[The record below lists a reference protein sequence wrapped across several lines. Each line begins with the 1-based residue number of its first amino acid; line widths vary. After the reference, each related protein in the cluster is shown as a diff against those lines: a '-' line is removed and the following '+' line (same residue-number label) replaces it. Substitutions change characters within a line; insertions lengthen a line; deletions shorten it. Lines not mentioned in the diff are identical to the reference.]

1 MAIVSLPNP
10 IKRRIVSLSKA
21 RITDDAGSRPEEEYN
36 RQKQSLKL
44 RYQQL
49 TGLEKLLTCALAV
62 SCVLV
67 FVQFIWIASLQYQ
80 VSLLKEQTRIEETR
94 LTQLEQASQKHN
106 NLLYSTYE
114 TMEDLTKKWH
124 DLHFRV
130 LENTWKL
137 GN

>member
-1 MAIVSLPNP
+1 M
-10 IKRRIVSLSKA
+10 K
-21 RITDDAGSRPEEEYN
+21 T
-36 RQKQSLKL
+36 
-44 RYQQL
+44 RYQAL
-49 TGLEKLLTCALAV
+49 SELEKCLVLSLTAAV
-62 SCVLV
+62 ILV
-67 FVQFIWIASLQYQ
+67 VIQFFWIAALQYE
-80 VSLLKEQTRIEETR
+80 VALLKEEVHTQQTR

-114 TMEDLTKKWH
+114 SMEDLNKKWH

>member
-1 MAIVSLPNP
+1 MSLPSSL
-10 IKRRIVSLSKA
+10 KRRIISLSQSD
-21 RITDDAGSRPEEEYN
+21 TDHKDVRPEEEYD
-36 RQKQSLKL
+36 RQKRILKT
-44 RYQQL
+44 RYQAL
-49 TGLEKLLTCALAV
+49 SGLEKCLVLSLTAAV
-62 SCVLV
+62 ILV
-67 FVQFIWIASLQYQ
+67 VIQFFWIAALQYE
-80 VSLLKEQTRIEETR
+80 VALLKEEVHTQQTR

-114 TMEDLTKKWH
+114 SMEDLNKKWH

>member
-1 MAIVSLPNP
+1 MSLPSSL
-10 IKRRIVSLSKA
+10 KRRIISLSQSD
-21 RITDDAGSRPEEEYN
+21 TDHKDVRPEEEYD
-36 RQKQSLKL
+36 RQKRILKT
-44 RYQQL
+44 RYQAL
-49 TGLEKLLTCALAV
+49 SGLEKCLVLSLTAAV
-62 SCVLV
+62 ILV
-67 FVQFIWIASLQYQ
+67 VIQFFWITALQYE
-80 VSLLKEQTRIEETR
+80 VALLKEEVHTQQTR

-114 TMEDLTKKWH
+114 SMEDLNKKWH

>member
-1 MAIVSLPNP
+1 MSLPSSL
-10 IKRRIVSLSKA
+10 KRRIISLLQSD
-21 RITDDAGSRPEEEYN
+21 TDHKDVRPEEEYD
-36 RQKQSLKL
+36 RQKRILKT
-44 RYQQL
+44 RYQAL
-49 TGLEKLLTCALAV
+49 SGLEKCLVLSLTAAV
-62 SCVLV
+62 ILV
-67 FVQFIWIASLQYQ
+67 VIQFFWIAALQYE
-80 VSLLKEQTRIEETR
+80 VALLKEEVHTQQTR

-114 TMEDLTKKWH
+114 SMEDLNKKWH

>member
-1 MAIVSLPNP
+1 MSLPSSL
-10 IKRRIVSLSKA
+10 KRRIISLSQSD
-21 RITDDAGSRPEEEYN
+21 TDHKDVRPEEEYD
-36 RQKQSLKL
+36 RQKRILKT
-44 RYQQL
+44 RYQAL
-49 TGLEKLLTCALAV
+49 SGLEKCLVLSLTAAV
-62 SCVLV
+62 ILV
-67 FVQFIWIASLQYQ
+67 VIQFFWIAALQYE
-80 VSLLKEQTRIEETR
+80 VALLKEEVHTHQTR

-114 TMEDLTKKWH
+114 SMEDLNKKWH

>member
-1 MAIVSLPNP
+1 MSLPSSL
-10 IKRRIVSLSKA
+10 KRRIISLSQSD
-21 RITDDAGSRPEEEYN
+21 TDHKDVRPEEEYD
-36 RQKQSLKL
+36 RQKRILKT
-44 RYQQL
+44 RYQAL
-49 TGLEKLLTCALAV
+49 SGLEKCLVLSLTAAV
-62 SCVLV
+62 ILV
-67 FVQFIWIASLQYQ
+67 AIQFFWIAALQYE
-80 VSLLKEQTRIEETR
+80 VALLKEEVHTQQTR

-114 TMEDLTKKWH
+114 SMEDLNKKWH

>member
-1 MAIVSLPNP
+1 MSLPSSL
-10 IKRRIVSLSKA
+10 KRRIISLSQSD
-21 RITDDAGSRPEEEYN
+21 TDHKDVRPEEEYD
-36 RQKQSLKL
+36 RQKRILKT
-44 RYQQL
+44 RYQVL
-49 TGLEKLLTCALAV
+49 SGLEKCLVLSLTAAV
-62 SCVLV
+62 ILV
-67 FVQFIWIASLQYQ
+67 VIQFFWIAALQYE
-80 VSLLKEQTRIEETR
+80 VALLKEEVHTQQTR

-114 TMEDLTKKWH
+114 SMEDLNKKWH

>member
-1 MAIVSLPNP
+1 MSLPSSL
-10 IKRRIVSLSKA
+10 KRRIISLSQSD
-21 RITDDAGSRPEEEYN
+21 TDHKDVRPEEEYD
-36 RQKQSLKL
+36 RQKRILKT
-44 RYQQL
+44 RYQ
-49 TGLEKLLTCALAV
+49 A
-62 SCVLV
+62 
-67 FVQFIWIASLQYQ
+67 FWIAALQYE
-80 VSLLKEQTRIEETR
+80 VALLKEEVHTQQTR

-114 TMEDLTKKWH
+114 SMEDLNKKWH

>member
-1 MAIVSLPNP
+1 MSLPSSL
-10 IKRRIVSLSKA
+10 KRRIISLSQSD
-21 RITDDAGSRPEEEYN
+21 TDHKDVRPEEEYD
-36 RQKQSLKL
+36 RQKRILKT
-44 RYQQL
+44 RYQAL
-49 TGLEKLLTCALAV
+49 SGLEKCLVLSLTAAV
-62 SCVLV
+62 ILV
-67 FVQFIWIASLQYQ
+67 VIQFFWIAALQYE
-80 VSLLKEQTRIEETR
+80 VALLKEEVHTQQTR

-114 TMEDLTKKWH
+114 SMEDQNKKWH

>member
-1 MAIVSLPNP
+1 MSLPSSL
-10 IKRRIVSLSKA
+10 KRRIVSLSQSK
-21 RITDDAGSRPEEEYN
+21 TDTSGVRPEEEYD
-36 RQKQSLKL
+36 RQKRIVKKRYQSLP
-44 RYQQL
+44 
-49 TGLEKLLTCALAV
+49 GLEKCLVLSVSVAV
-62 SCVLV
+62 ILV
-67 FVQFIWIASLQYQ
+67 VIQFFWIAALQYQ
-80 VSLLKEQTRIEETR
+80 IVLLKEELHTQQTR

-114 TMEDLTKKWH
+114 SMEDLNKKWH

>member
-1 MAIVSLPNP
+1 MSLPSSL
-10 IKRRIVSLSKA
+10 KRRIISLSQSD
-21 RITDDAGSRPEEEYN
+21 TDHKDVRPEEEYD
-36 RQKQSLKL
+36 RQKRILKT
-44 RYQQL
+44 RYQAL
-49 TGLEKLLTCALAV
+49 SELEKCLVLSLTAAV
-62 SCVLV
+62 ILV
-67 FVQFIWIASLQYQ
+67 VIQFFWIAALQYE
-80 VSLLKEQTRIEETR
+80 VALLKEEVHTQQTR

-114 TMEDLTKKWH
+114 SMEDLNKKWH

>member
-1 MAIVSLPNP
+1 MSLPSSL
-10 IKRRIVSLSKA
+10 KRRIISLSQSD
-21 RITDDAGSRPEEEYN
+21 TDHKDVRPEEEYD
-36 RQKQSLKL
+36 RQKRILKT
-44 RYQQL
+44 RYQAL
-49 TGLEKLLTCALAV
+49 SGLEKCLVLSLTAAMI
-62 SCVLV
+62 LV
-67 FVQFIWIASLQYQ
+67 VIQFFWIAALQYE
-80 VSLLKEQTRIEETR
+80 VALLKEEVHTQQTR

-114 TMEDLTKKWH
+114 SMEDLNKKWH

>member
-1 MAIVSLPNP
+1 MSLPRSL
-10 IKRRIVSLSKA
+10 KRRIISLSQSD
-21 RITDDAGSRPEEEYN
+21 TDHKDVRPEEEYD
-36 RQKQSLKL
+36 RQKRILKT
-44 RYQQL
+44 RYQAL
-49 TGLEKLLTCALAV
+49 SGLEKCLVLSLTAAV
-62 SCVLV
+62 ILV
-67 FVQFIWIASLQYQ
+67 VIQFFWIAALQYE
-80 VSLLKEQTRIEETR
+80 VALLKEEVHTQQTR

-114 TMEDLTKKWH
+114 SMEDLNKKWH

>member
-1 MAIVSLPNP
+1 MTIDLQL
-10 IKRRIVSLSKA
+10 KRRIISLSQSD
-21 RITDDAGSRPEEEYN
+21 TDHKDVRPEEEYD
-36 RQKQSLKL
+36 RQKRILKT
-44 RYQQL
+44 RYQAL
-49 TGLEKLLTCALAV
+49 SGLEKCLVLSLTAAV
-62 SCVLV
+62 ILV
-67 FVQFIWIASLQYQ
+67 VIQFFWIAALQYE
-80 VSLLKEQTRIEETR
+80 VALLKEEVHTQQTR

-114 TMEDLTKKWH
+114 SMEDLNKKWH